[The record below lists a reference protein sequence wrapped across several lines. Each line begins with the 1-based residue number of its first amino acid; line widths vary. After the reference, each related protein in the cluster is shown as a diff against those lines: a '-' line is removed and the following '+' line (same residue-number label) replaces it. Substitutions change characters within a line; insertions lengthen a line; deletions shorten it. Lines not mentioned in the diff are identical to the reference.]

1 MNREQRKLANR
12 LIKEGK
18 SVSEVA
24 RTFSVHPATLYR
36 ILAPGF
42 LIALPDSAHLR
53 SVRPCVA
60 VLINW

>member
-1 MNREQRKLANR
+1 MNETSLL

-36 ILAPGF
+36 ILEPT
-42 LIALPDSAHLR
+42 S
-53 SVRPCVA
+53 
-60 VLINW
+60 